1 VSYARYCSA
10 VVWLLLGGMCWGQ
23 QAAAPISKEKATQIT
38 LAAAKCMKSQDCI
51 AKGSLSKNNWVFVIS
66 FVRARDGAG
75 NPLIAPGDWVGIT
88 VDPEGH
94 VIDRMAG
101 D

>member
-1 VSYARYCSA
+1 MKISSERCSKSTAVAR
-10 VVWLLLGGMCWGQ
+10 VRKIERLH
-23 QAAAPISKEKATQIT
+23 
-38 LAAAKCMKSQDCI
+38 CI